1 MSLLWRIL
9 RALFRTPRRAA
20 ITLSALLVL
29 GLLREFRPD
38 AAQALS
44 TGASQTI
51 AGGLAVVL
59 GAFMPIVQMFLL
71 PIVLLLI
78 IVWMVKKF
86 LR

>member
-1 MSLLWRIL
+1 MNWIWRIL

-20 ITLSALLVL
+20 TTLGVLLVL
-29 GLLREFRPD
+29 GLLQEFRPD
-38 AAQALS
+38 AAQSLS
-44 TGASQTI
+44 TGASHTI
-51 AGGLAVVL
+51 AGGMGVVL
-59 GAFMPIVQMFLL
+59 SAIMPIVQMFLL